1 MTAEVEFT
9 PVIAEDHTVT
19 RPGYARGQKA
29 RRVRV
34 WSQTTA
40 DGQLTVHYTFAFL
53 GATKT
58 VPTGGESGPFTP
70 ADAAARVASLLKGLA
85 PEPSRNTY

>member
-1 MTAEVEFT
+1 MTAGTEFT
-9 PVIAEDHTVT
+9 PVIAEDHTVN
-19 RPGYARGQKA
+19 RPGYVRGQKA

-40 DGQLTVHYTFAFL
+40 DGQLTVHYTFTFL
-53 GATKT
+53 GATET
-58 VPTGGESGPFTP
+58 VPWGGESGPFTP
-70 ADAAARVASLLKGLA
+70 ADATERVAYLLKGLA

>member
-1 MTAEVEFT
+1 MTDQVEFK
-9 PVIAEDHTVT
+9 PVIAEDHTVN
-19 RPGYARGQKA
+19 RPGYVRGQKA

-34 WSQTTA
+34 WSQTLA

-53 GATKT
+53 GATQT
-58 VPTGGESGPFTP
+58 VPWGGESGPFTP
-70 ADAAARVASLLKGLA
+70 ADANARVADLLKGLA